1 MQAPQ
6 PGQVMVLS
14 KCLLFAVLI
23 CLEASAHEKLQV
35 RFEMFCWLFV
45 VIVLVGGRIEGA
57 IDVDAHIYLSLYF
70 H

>member
-14 KCLLFAVLI
+14 KCLFAVMI
-23 CLEASAHEKLQV
+23 CLEASANVKLQI
-35 RFEMFCWLFV
+35 RFALFCWLFV

-57 IDVDAHIYLSLYF
+57 I
-70 H
+70 

>member
-23 CLEASAHEKLQV
+23 CLEASAHEKLRLDLKCFV
-35 RFEMFCWLFV
+35 GCLSSLFWLV
-45 VIVLVGGRIEGA
+45 AGLREP
-57 IDVDAHIYLSLYF
+57 LM
-70 H
+70 

>member
-1 MQAPQ
+1 MFGGVGAR
-6 PGQVMVLS
+6 
-14 KCLLFAVLI
+14 
-23 CLEASAHEKLQV
+23 ETQV